1 MQEQIFSDRDMPEQ
15 TYGFTV
21 VPGTG
26 QDGSA
31 LQQKLCAIQGSGT
44 PRYRYFR
51 AGCGCR
57 LKGWPSSVLEQAIA
71 QSGYQV
77 TGCTDGSAARRR
89 SFFDRILEKSGI
101 ILYNKKA

>member
-1 MQEQIFSDRDMPEQ
+1 MQEQIFSDQDTPEQ

-31 LQQKLCAIQGSGT
+31 LQQKLCAIPGVRNAEVSVLQGRVWVQAQGLA
-44 PRYRYFR
+44 R
-51 AGCGCR
+51 
-57 LKGWPSSVLEQAIA
+57 SVLEQAIA

-77 TGCTDGSAARRR
+77 TGCTDGSGPDGAQ
-89 SFFDRILEKSGI
+89 FF
-101 ILYNKKA
+101 